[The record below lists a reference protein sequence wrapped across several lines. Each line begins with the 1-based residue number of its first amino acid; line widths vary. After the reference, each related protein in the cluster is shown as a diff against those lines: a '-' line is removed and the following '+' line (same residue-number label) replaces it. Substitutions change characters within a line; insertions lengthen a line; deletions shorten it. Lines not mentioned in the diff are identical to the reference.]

1 MATPELAFA
10 HARVA
15 TTHKP
20 FTATPRRRT
29 TETGGT
35 CRHKGTD
42 TGTGDSQAHDCTT
55 TATTSAKG
63 QTVTKNCADNGHHT
77 CHQRRRGIQPLHR
90 WLCTVYSHARCRF
103 PGHEARRTRRT
114 TPFSRE
120 ETILP
125 QIRPWQ
131 VATHRS
137 HVRVVTRQV
146 DATTPTPRQSYRAP
160 LYLAADESG
169 GEHNVSTPQVLAR
182 EGGGSS
188 HSTHRQIRSP
198 SVEG

>member
-1 MATPELAFA
+1 M
-10 HARVA
+10 
-15 TTHKP
+15 
-20 FTATPRRRT
+20 
-29 TETGGT
+29 
-35 CRHKGTD
+35 
-42 TGTGDSQAHDCTT
+42 
-55 TATTSAKG
+55 
-63 QTVTKNCADNGHHT
+63 TKNCADNGHHT

-131 VATHRS
+131 VATHLS
-137 HVRVVTRQV
+137 HTHVRIVTHQV
-146 DATTPTPRQSYRAP
+146 DATTPTPRQPYRTP

-169 GEHNVSTPQVLAR
+169 GALR
-182 EGGGSS
+182 LRRKCLEGGVLPFDAPTIEVAVCRGLDGRTRAYMS
-188 HSTHRQIRSP
+188 
-198 SVEG
+198 